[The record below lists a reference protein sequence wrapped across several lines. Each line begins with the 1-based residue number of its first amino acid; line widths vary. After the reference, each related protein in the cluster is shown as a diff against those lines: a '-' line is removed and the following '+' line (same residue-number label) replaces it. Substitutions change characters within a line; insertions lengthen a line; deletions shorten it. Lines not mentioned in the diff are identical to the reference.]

1 MKQAWLFFV
10 KYWKMFFAVLGIVF
24 GAFMLR
30 PRAKSKDDPLNGLK
44 EAENKIRDRRIQEQ
58 AKQATELN
66 TTIDDM
72 NKSPPKTETQAEV
85 KQREGKSIDEIKQDY
100 DKL

>member
-1 MKQAWLFFV
+1 MKQAWQFTV
-10 KYWKMFFAVLGIVF
+10 KYWKMFLAVLGIVF

-30 PRAKSKDDPLNGLK
+30 PRAKSKDDPLTGLK
-44 EAENKIRDRRIQEQ
+44 EAEEKIRDRRIEEQ

-72 NKSPPKTETQAEV
+72 NKNPPKPESSDVV
-85 KQREGKSIDEIKQDY
+85 KQRQNKSIDEIKQDY

>member
-30 PRAKSKDDPLNGLK
+30 PRAKSKDDPLTGLK
-44 EAENKIRDRRIQEQ
+44 DAEDKIRDRRIEEQ
-58 AKQATELN
+58 AKQATDLN
-66 TTIDDM
+66 TTITDM
-72 NKSPPKTETQAEV
+72 NQHPPVADTPEQT
-85 KQREGKSIDEIKQDY
+85 KQRAGKSIDEIKQDY